1 MAIWIPY
8 IVSTKALTDI
18 SRYPCVCQLNECI
31 VVLLLEIYKY
41 YKHILSYQL
50 MHIWA
55 ENIIQH
61 NSTKYLFMR
70 MYILWVSGMV
80 EMFLYCFCTVIIYL
94 GNDIFN
100 NCYSH
105 TITDVM
111 EDHSFIFD
119 SAKMT
124 LKCIIISM
132 IYCCAIISD
141 KQQKIFGVLKRVHC
155 IDYICLLALPFI
167 SIM

>member
-31 VVLLLEIYKY
+31 VVLLLETYKN

-50 MHIWA
+50 IHIWA
-55 ENIIQH
+55 ENIILH
-61 NSTKYLFMR
+61 NDTKSFHENAYTLGLR
-70 MYILWVSGMV
+70 NSGNV
-80 EMFLYCFCTVIIYL
+80 FVFFCTVIIYL
-94 GNDIFN
+94 GNGIFN